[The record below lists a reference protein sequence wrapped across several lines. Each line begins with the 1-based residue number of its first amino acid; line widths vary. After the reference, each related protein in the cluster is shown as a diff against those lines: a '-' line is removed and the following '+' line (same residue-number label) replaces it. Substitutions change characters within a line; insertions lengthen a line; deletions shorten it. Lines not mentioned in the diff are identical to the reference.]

1 VPQESLKEKT
11 VKGLAWSSIDNFAS
25 LGITFVFSILLARL
39 LTPQDYGTIALLTI
53 FIAVSNV
60 FINSGFSSALIRKPD
75 LTEKDKSTAFYF
87 NVVVGLVAY
96 GVLFLVAPLA
106 SAFYGM
112 PVLTPL
118 LRVTGVSVIL
128 TSLAIVQQAELSIK
142 IDFRRQAM
150 VSVATAVFSGCIG
163 IYFALNGY
171 GVWALAI
178 QQVTKE
184 TLRTGLFWI
193 IVRWHP
199 TEKFSKES
207 FKYLFGFGSKL
218 LASGLLASVWDNVY
232 PIVIGKV
239 FSPIQLG
246 LYSRAQQF
254 ANFPSSNLTG
264 VLQRVT
270 FPVLSK
276 MQNEDER
283 LRNNYRQLLRMSAF
297 VIFPL
302 MLGLSATANPFIRIV
317 LGEKWAG
324 CAIYL
329 QIICFAMMWYPIHA
343 INLNLLQVK
352 GRSDLFLKI
361 EIIKKLVGIVFLVA
375 TVPFGLVVMC
385 FGQIVSSLFCLFIN
399 TYYTGKLINVGF
411 FVQMKDLMSTFFTS
425 FSMWGIV
432 LVLVNIFHNKWLQMG
447 CGVFVGS
454 TMFLGMSSLLQSSEY
469 KDLLKIICR
478 LKK

>member
-1 VPQESLKEKT
+1 MLQESLKKKT
-11 VKGLAWSSIDNFAS
+11 VKGLAWSTIDNFAS
-25 LGITFVFSILLARL
+25 LGITFVFSIILARL
-39 LTPQDYGTIALLTI
+39 LTPQDYGTIALLAI

-118 LRVTGVSVIL
+118 LRVTGVCVIL

-142 IDFRRQAM
+142 IDFRRQAL

-171 GVWALAI
+171 GVWSLAI
-178 QQVTKE
+178 QQVLKE
-184 TLRTGLFWI
+184 LMRTILFWI

-199 TEKFSKES
+199 TERFSKES
-207 FKYLFGFGSKL
+207 FHYLFGFGSKL
-218 LASGLLASVWDNVY
+218 LASGLLDTVWNNVY
-232 PIVIGKV
+232 PIVIGKI
-239 FSPIQLG
+239 FSPVLLG
-246 LYSRAQQF
+246 FYSRAQQF
-254 ANFPSSNLTG
+254 ASFPSSNLTG

-276 MQNEDER
+276 IQNEDDR
-283 LRNNYRQLLRMSAF
+283 LRNNYRRLLRLSAF

-302 MLGLSATANPFIRIV
+302 MLGLSATADPFIRIV
-317 LGEKWAG
+317 LGQKWAG
-324 CAIYL
+324 CIVYL
-329 QIICFAMMWYPIHA
+329 QIICFSMMWYPIHA

-352 GRSDLFLKI
+352 GHSDLFLKL

-385 FGQIVSSLFCLFIN
+385 LGQIVSSLFCLFIN
-399 TYYTGKLINVGF
+399 TYYTGKLINVGYLM
-411 FVQMKDLMSTFFTS
+411 QMKDLAPTFLTS
-425 FSMWGIV
+425 LVMWGIV
-432 LVLVNIFHNKWLQMG
+432 LALVNQLPNMWLQMA
-447 CGVFVGS
+447 VGIAVGIVTFIGIS
-454 TMFLGMSSLLQSSEY
+454 CLRHAPEIGEVIGIV
-469 KDLLKIICR
+469 KRK
-478 LKK
+478 

>member
-1 VPQESLKEKT
+1 MPQESLKKKT

-25 LGITFVFSILLARL
+25 LGITFVFSIILARL
-39 LTPQDYGTIALLTI
+39 LTPQDYGTIALLAI

-142 IDFRRQAM
+142 IDFKRQAI
-150 VSVATAVFSGCIG
+150 VSVITAVLSGCIG

-171 GVWALAI
+171 GVWSLAI
-178 QQVTKE
+178 QQVLKE
-184 TLRTGLFWI
+184 SMRTILFWI

-199 TEKFSKES
+199 TERFSKES
-207 FKYLFGFGSKL
+207 FHYLFGFGSKL
-218 LASGLLASVWDNVY
+218 LASGLLDTVWNNVY
-232 PIVIGKV
+232 PIVIGKI
-239 FSPIQLG
+239 FSPVLLG

-254 ANFPSSNLTG
+254 ASFPSSNLTG

-276 MQNEDER
+276 IQNEDDR
-283 LRNNYRQLLRMSAF
+283 LRNNYRRLLRLSAF

-302 MLGLSATANPFIRIV
+302 MLGLSATADPFIRIV
-317 LGEKWAG
+317 LGEKWVG
-324 CAIYL
+324 CVIYL

-343 INLNLLQVK
+343 INLNLLAVK
-352 GRSDLFLKI
+352 GRSDLFLKL
-361 EIIKKLVGIVFLVA
+361 EIIKKLVGIAFLVA
-375 TVPFGLVVMC
+375 TIPFGLVVMC
-385 FGQIVSSLFCLFIN
+385 LGQIVSSLFCLFIN
-399 TYYTGKLINVGF
+399 TYYTGKLINVGYLM
-411 FVQMKDLMSTFFTS
+411 QMRDLAPTFLTCLV
-425 FSMWGIV
+425 MWGV
-432 LVLVNIFHNKWLQMG
+432 VFALVNQIPNMWLQMG
-447 CGVFVGS
+447 AGIAVGAVTFIGIS
-454 TMFLGMSSLLQSSEY
+454 YLRHAPEIGEVVGMV
-469 KDLLKIICR
+469 KKI
-478 LKK
+478 

>member
-1 VPQESLKEKT
+1 VPQESLKKKT
-11 VKGLAWSSIDNFAS
+11 VKGLAWSTIDNFAS
-25 LGITFVFSILLARL
+25 LGITFVFSIILARL
-39 LTPQDYGTIALLTI
+39 LTPQDYGTIALLAI

-75 LTEKDKSTAFYF
+75 ITERDKSTAFYF

-96 GVLFLVAPLA
+96 GILFLIAPLA

-112 PVLTPL
+112 PLLTPL

-142 IDFRRQAM
+142 IDFKRQAV
-150 VSVATAVFSGCIG
+150 VSVITAVLSGCIG

-207 FKYLFGFGSKL
+207 FRYLFGFGSKL
-218 LASGLLASVWDNVY
+218 LASGLLDTVWTNVY

-239 FSPIQLG
+239 FSPALLG
-246 LYSRAQQF
+246 LYSRAHQF
-254 ANFPSSNLTG
+254 AYFPSANLTS

-270 FPVLSK
+270 FPVLSQI
-276 MQNEDER
+276 QNEEER
-283 LRNNYRQLLRMSAF
+283 LRSNYRKLLRMSAF
-297 VIFPL
+297 IIFPL
-302 MLGLSATANPFIRIV
+302 MLGLSATADPFIRIV

-329 QIICFAMMWYPIHA
+329 QIICFSMMWYPVHA
-343 INLNLLQVK
+343 INLNLLEVK
-352 GRSDLFLKI
+352 GRSDLFLKL
-361 EIIKKLVGIVFLVA
+361 EIIKKIIGIAFLVA

-385 FGQIVSSLFCLFIN
+385 LGQIVSSMICLFIN
-399 TYYTGKLINVGF
+399 TYYTGKLINVGYLM
-411 FVQMKDLMSTFFTS
+411 QMKDLVPAFLTS
-425 FSMWGIV
+425 LVMWGIV
-432 LVLVNIFHNKWLQMG
+432 LVLVNQLPNMWLQMG
-447 CGVFVGS
+447 CGIAIGAITFIGISYLRHAPEIGEV
-454 TMFLGMSSLLQSSEY
+454 LGMV
-469 KDLLKIICR
+469 KRK
-478 LKK
+478 